1 MQVRRGTSARER
13 VVSRRCVARRIR
25 ERGRR
30 AWRGDTTHRV
40 QRLRLCLP
48 CVRRQQQPRSLL
60 IVGVSTRMPR
70 TCEVRQSRGARRVK
84 LDHFRGTHTKWC
96 ADRVFIGNVVQTSV
110 EVPHQHV
117 SLPLPPHRTKR
128 LHHVHHERSN
138 IENPSEHREDHGNQE
153 EDNAIRHTP
162 VAHVLVHERHSVQQQ
177 PHDHARVH
185 GGHHVRDELRQ
196 EHVALHD
203 HHEEHEEHEG
213 EAHRLRDAHRP
224 VAAPDRRHN
233 RNRPQDRQLQRKIL
247 AADPPQV
254 VVDVPHH
261 SKAEHVHRCVRP
273 ALPLVPPQKV
283 LPHLARRLHGHK
295 RRLGGVA
302 RHPQHR
308 DEAGTRGEAGPPDHD
323 HQRASAGIEH
333 DVERRLQRADEQQER
348 NRAQHRRVPHQRR
361 CLPPR
366 RLLLRPARRPEPA
379 RLQDVHNQPKQHDE
393 RDADQD
399 VRHHC
404 AGHRDP
410 VDPQPRRVQQ
420 PVQVLRVVLQPV
432 ALHSARDGGDAGGR
446 RARSTNSRRGNRH
459 NGHVVADNPQ
469 ILLQLLRLHS
479 HTLLRRQLR
488 LQ

>member
-1 MQVRRGTSARER
+1 MGHVRSCG
-13 VVSRRCVARRIR
+13 
-25 ERGRR
+25 
-30 AWRGDTTHRV
+30 
-40 QRLRLCLP
+40 
-48 CVRRQQQPRSLL
+48 
-60 IVGVSTRMPR
+60 
-70 TCEVRQSRGARRVK
+70 K
-84 LDHFRGTHTKWC
+84 
-96 ADRVFIGNVVQTSV
+96 
-110 EVPHQHV
+110 VPDLGGGL
-117 SLPLPPHRTKR
+117 SLPPYRTKR
-128 LHHVHHERSN
+128 LHHVHHERADIKDPSN
-138 IENPSEHREDHGNQE
+138 HGEHHGNQE